1 MAALLKGWHPD
12 PYGLHELR
20 YFSMDGRPSRL
31 VRDGDVQS
39 SDPPPV
45 DAPSPAPSLP
55 PLPTVQRPPSVPPP
69 YQPAVAPAAPAPE
82 VARPRIEAPPQPPV
96 VPQPEPQVQQPRA
109 HSPQRPS
116 APPAYQVSPQQP
128 QVPQW
133 PAEQSRVQ
141 QWPEQQTSQQQA
153 PPQPV
158 PQPEQVTQPQP
169 APQPPP
175 QLQQPVQPQPEE
187 FQTEWPMTVHGW
199 HEDPYRLHEDRYF
212 TRGQPTRLVRD
223 GGVESYDEPPG
234 APPRETRQ
242 PSTFTATPSAPATP
256 AAPATPPAPAAPTNG
271 TYAGVGQPSYGAAP
285 AVPQS
290 EAAPAP
296 DDPKRNRRRRRLF
309 GGLGMGALVAIVIAV
324 IVVVGTGGSGSNAV
338 ADAAVVNAVN
348 SSLANKTSHVTVTN
362 SSSDDGQTIAT
373 TGSGSIDFTTNK
385 AEIALHVNIKGTQ
398 LDETAIY
405 DAGVAY
411 EQLPQIAQLL
421 PGKSWVSLD
430 LTALN
435 TTGTTGSTGSSLG
448 SSPIAELRLLALQGN
463 TVTALGNSSI
473 NGVSVKGYSVTA
485 NPSTINSEI
494 KNANLPDWMKQSLS
508 QVTAASATAKVYV
521 NDSGQLARTSSATTQ
536 TVSGSTVT
544 VSQTNDFTDYGAPVS
559 IAIPPMSQVVPFTQ
573 FIQKAGQA
581 GS

>member
-1 MAALLKGWHPD
+1 MAALRKGWHPD

-20 YFSMDGRPSRL
+20 YFSMDGKPSRL

-45 DAPSPAPSLP
+45 EAPIPVPSLP
-55 PLPTVQRPPSVPPP
+55 PLPAVPRPPSVPPP
-69 YQPAVAPAAPAPE
+69 YQPAVAPAPE
-82 VARPRIEAPPQPPV
+82 VAQPRIEPPPQPPLA
-96 VPQPEPQVQQPRA
+96 PQPEPPVQQPRV
-109 HSPQRPS
+109 HSPQRPTGPLPS
-116 APPAYQVSPQQP
+116 QVPPQQP

-133 PAEQSRVQ
+133 PLEQSRVQ
-141 QWPEQQTSQQQA
+141 QWPEQQTLQEQA
-153 PPQPV
+153 SPQPV
-158 PQPEQVTQPQP
+158 PQPEQVAQPQP

-175 QLQQPVQPQPEE
+175 PQFQQPVQPQQEE

-234 APPRETRQ
+234 APPREPRQ
-242 PSTFTATPSAPATP
+242 PSTFTATPSAPA
-256 AAPATPPAPAAPTNG
+256 APAAPSNG
-271 TYAGVGQPSYGAAP
+271 TYGGVGQPSYGAAP
-285 AVPQS
+285 AVPQGQ
-290 EAAPAP
+290 AAPAP
-296 DDPKRNRRRRRLF
+296 EDPKRNRRRRRLF
-309 GGLGMGALVAIVIAV
+309 GGLGMGVVVAIVIA
-324 IVVVGTGGSGSNAV
+324 VVVGTGGSGSNAV

-362 SSSDDGQTIAT
+362 SISDDGQTIAT
-373 TGSGSIDFTTNK
+373 TGSGSIDFTTNE

-411 EQLPQIAQLL
+411 EQLPQIAQLI

-435 TTGTTGSTGSSLG
+435 TSGSTGSTGSLG

-463 TVTALGNSSI
+463 SVTELGNSSI
-473 NGVSVKGYSVTA
+473 NGVSVKGYSVTLNA
-485 NPSTINSEI
+485 STINSEI

-521 NDSGQLARTSSATTQ
+521 NDSGQLARTSSTTTS

-544 VSQTNDFTDYGAPVS
+544 VSQTNDFTDYGTPVS
-559 IAIPPMSQVVPFTQ
+559 IAIPPASQVVPFTQ